1 MGRGTA
7 ARPLAL
13 APFGAECR
21 SAMGAT
27 PADRSKTTAPA
38 DDAPDPTDEHLAS
51 AQRRNRK

>member
-1 MGRGTA
+1 
-7 ARPLAL
+7 
-13 APFGAECR
+13 
-21 SAMGAT
+21 MGAT